1 MLKIYLVVA
10 TKLIYTPFIYNEIVN
25 QSPIIDPLIG
35 KVLDDRYQ
43 IDELIAQGGMATVY
57 LGTDLRLGRTVALKV
72 LGGALVND
80 PNFVERFT
88 QEARAAAALT
98 HPNVVAVHDQGIN
111 AGFPFLVMEYV
122 QGQTIRQLMAQSG
135 PFTSAHALEIIGAVL
150 AGLSAAHDAG
160 FVHRDIKPENV
171 LITQDG
177 HIKVTD
183 FGLARVISD
192 TPVSDSTG
200 AVLLGTM
207 AYLSPEQVQQF
218 AVDQRSD
225 VYSCGILLYEMVTG
239 VVPFTGISPLDVAYQ
254 HVNSAVSA
262 PSAIQPDVPPA
273 VDHLVLAAT
282 RKHPDERIQS
292 AREFRHGVVRAI
304 SAVPKAEALTTAI
317 PLHNTQ
323 ILNPAS
329 RGSHR
334 ATGVIPITKPNPG
347 IGSSGIHREPT
358 TKSRNR
364 LIAPLLILLAV
375 ILGGGAWY
383 QFSGS
388 YAVVPPLAGLSVEEA
403 NVILAPLELSSDVV
417 EEFSEDIPA
426 GLVVATS
433 PLAGENARKGNAIVL
448 RISKGQERYLIP
460 NDLAGRDPAEVTTVL
475 EELTL
480 SVAGTNEVFDE
491 LIPIG
496 KVVSTEPV
504 AGESV
509 KRATPITVSI
519 SKGPAPVE
527 VPPILGTLVTD
538 ATAVLANIGLTLE
551 ITLEEFADSVA
562 GTILTSDPL
571 PGNVVPKATV
581 IKVTVSK
588 GPVLVAVPNV
598 VGMDVATA
606 TATLQNAGF
615 QVKATNKLAVAIL
628 NKVYSQNPAGGSQA
642 PRGSLITLE
651 IV

>member
-1 MLKIYLVVA
+1 MTQPPISD
-10 TKLIYTPFIYNEIVN
+10 PF
-25 QSPIIDPLIG
+25 IG

-72 LGGALVND
+72 LGGALVSD

-88 QEARAAAALT
+88 HEARAAAALT

-111 AGFPFLVMEYV
+111 DGFPFLVMEYV
-122 QGQTIRQLMAQSG
+122 QGRTIRQLMAQSG
-135 PFTSAHALEIIGAVL
+135 PLTSAHALEILGAVL

-183 FGLARVISD
+183 FGLARVISS

-239 VVPFTGISPLDVAYQ
+239 VVPFTGVSPLDVAYQ
-254 HVNSAVSA
+254 HVNSSVSA

-282 RKHPDERIQS
+282 RKLPEDRIQS
-292 AREFRHGVVRAI
+292 AREFRNGVIKAI
-304 SAVPKAEALTTAI
+304 SAVPRAEALTTVI
-317 PLHNTQ
+317 PLNNTQ
-323 ILNPAS
+323 ILTPAIRS
-329 RGSHR
+329 SHR
-334 ATGVIPITKPNPG
+334 ATAGIPLEKPNPG
-347 IGSSGIHREPT
+347 IGASGIHRAATP
-358 TKSRNR
+358 KSRNR
-364 LIAPLLILLAV
+364 VIAPLLILFALL
-375 ILGGGAWY
+375 LGGGAWY
-383 QFSGS
+383 QFGGS
-388 YAVVPPLAGLSVEEA
+388 YAIVPPLAGLTVEEA
-403 NVILAPLELSSDVV
+403 KAILAPLELSGEVV

-448 RISKGQERYLIP
+448 RVSKGQERYLIP
-460 NDLAGRDPAEVTTVL
+460 TDLVGRDPAEVTTIL
-475 EELTL
+475 EDLTL
-480 SVAGTNEVFDE
+480 IIAGNNDVFDE
-491 LIPIG
+491 LIPLG
-496 KVVSTEPV
+496 KVVGTDPA

-509 KRATPITVSI
+509 KRATSVIILV

-538 ATAVLANIGLTLE
+538 ATNALTNLGLTLE
-551 ITLEEFADSVA
+551 ITLENFADSVA

-571 PGNVVPKATV
+571 PGTTVPKATV
-581 IKVTVSK
+581 VKVTVSK
-588 GPVLVAVPNV
+588 GPVLVDVPNV
-598 VGMDVATA
+598 VGMDVTTA
-606 TATLQNAGF
+606 TATLQTAGF
-615 QVKATNKLAVAIL
+615 QVKAVNKLAVAIL
-628 NKVYSQNPAGGSQA
+628 NKVYSQNPAGGGQA